1 MSKSPTYSRDR
12 HIDLYDL
19 ADYVNQNQEAMAADY
34 NQAIRDV
41 VESSE
46 SLSLDDEG
54 DREVLISKLLDAVD
68 EYEEKWLGE
77 AL

>member
-1 MSKSPTYSRDR
+1 MSKSPTHNRE
-12 HIDLYDL
+12 IDLYDL
-19 ADYVNQNQEAMAADY
+19 ADYVNENQEAMAADY

-46 SLSLDDEG
+46 SLSLDNEG

-77 AL
+77 VL

>member
-1 MSKSPTYSRDR
+1 MSKSPTHNRE
-12 HIDLYDL
+12 IDLYDL
-19 ADYVNQNQEAMAADY
+19 ADYVNENQEAMAADY

-46 SLSLDDEG
+46 SLSLDNEG

>member
-1 MSKSPTYSRDR
+1 MSESPTHNRN
-12 HIDLYDL
+12 IDLYDL

-46 SLSLDDEG
+46 SLNLDDEG
-54 DREVLISKLLDAVD
+54 DREVLISKILDAVD